1 MILRR
6 SRRFTVNM
14 GNYESYSFGCDVEMG
29 HRDLNIDDIDL
40 VGMTKEDRDDLW
52 SRLEAAVLERMNE
65 QVTEEIRDSVELT
78 QNQKTFLL
86 RDFGAS
92 PAKKKPVRKKTTRRR
107 SNA

>member
-14 GNYESYSFGCDVEMG
+14 GNYESYSFGCDVEMS
-29 HRDLNIDDIDL
+29 HHDLNTDDSDL
-40 VGMTKEDRDDLW
+40 VGMTEEERSDLW
-52 SRLEAAVLERMNE
+52 GRLEAAVLERMNE

-86 RDFGAS
+86 RDFGA
-92 PAKKKPVRKKTTRRR
+92 PAKKKSVRKKTTRRR